1 MNRDTQTTGHGAKFG
16 RKQEQAITAL
26 LTQRN
31 VDEAAKA
38 TGIAAKT
45 LWRWLQ
51 LPEFHQAYQKA
62 RGQAFA
68 QSIARLQ
75 QASSAAATTLLKI
88 MVDPNAPAS
97 TRVRA
102 AESVINQGS
111 RAMEIEDLE
120 VRIAALERSAAEA
133 RP

>member
-1 MNRDTQTTGHGAKFG
+1 MTGHGTKFG

-38 TGIAAKT
+38 TGIAPKT
-45 LWRWLQ
+45 LWRWLR
-51 LPEFHQAYQKA
+51 LPEFQEAYRKA
-62 RGQAFA
+62 RRQGFA

-75 QASSAAATTLLKI
+75 QASSAALLKI
-88 MVDPNAPAS
+88 MLDQNAPPS

-102 AESVINQGS
+102 AECVINQGS

-133 RP
+133 RR

>member
-1 MNRDTQTTGHGAKFG
+1 MTGHGAKFG

-38 TGIAAKT
+38 AGIAAKT

-51 LPEFHQAYQKA
+51 LPEFQQAYQKA
-62 RGQAFA
+62 RRQAFA

-88 MVDPNAPAS
+88 MVDPNAPPS

-102 AESVINQGS
+102 AECVINQGIKATES
-111 RAMEIEDLE
+111 EDLE
-120 VRIAALERSAAEA
+120 LRIAALERSAEQA
-133 RP
+133 RG

>member
-1 MNRDTQTTGHGAKFG
+1 MTRHGAKFG

-38 TGIAAKT
+38 ADIAPKT
-45 LWRWLQ
+45 LWRWLR
-51 LPEFHQAYQKA
+51 LPEFQEAYRKA
-62 RGQAFA
+62 RRQAFA

-88 MVDPNAPAS
+88 MLDQNAPPS

-102 AESVINQGS
+102 AECVINQGS

-120 VRIAALERSAAEA
+120 VRIAVLERSAAKRDPE
-133 RP
+133 